1 MGGVLSSVLGGGGEE
16 AVAGNESENR
26 VMKFSSS
33 ARWQLHF
40 NEIKESSKLVRIDP
54 IPSDPIPFDLKSTS
68 WCGPCRMIEPAFIAM
83 SAKFTDVEFVK
94 LDVDELPDVAKEFN
108 VTGMPTFVLV
118 KNGKERLK
126 GSLEQG
132 KDELEKKVLK
142 HRA

>member
-1 MGGVLSSVLGGGGEE
+1 MGGVLSSVLGGGGGEE
-16 AVAGNESENR
+16 AVAGNESEQSR

-40 NEIKESSKLVRIDP
+40 NEIKESSKLLVVDF
-54 IPSDPIPFDLKSTS
+54 SAS

-118 KNGKERLK
+118 KNGKEIERIV
-126 GSLEQG
+126 GAR

>member
-54 IPSDPIPFDLKSTS
+54 IPSDPIPFDLKSS
-68 WCGPCRMIEPAFIAM
+68 
-83 SAKFTDVEFVK
+83 
-94 LDVDELPDVAKEFN
+94 
-108 VTGMPTFVLV
+108 
-118 KNGKERLK
+118 
-126 GSLEQG
+126 
-132 KDELEKKVLK
+132 
-142 HRA
+142 

>member
-1 MGGVLSSVLGGGGEE
+1 MGGVISSIIGGGGEE
-16 AVAGNESENR
+16 AVAGNESEQSR

-40 NEIKESSKLVRIDP
+40 NEIKESSKLLVVDF
-54 IPSDPIPFDLKSTS
+54 SAA

-83 SAKFTDVEFVK
+83 AAKFTDVEFVK

-118 KNGKERLK
+118 KNGKEIERIVGANK
-126 GSLEQG
+126 A
-132 KDELEKKVLK
+132 ELEKKVLK